1 MTYFCIGIFLL
12 PFLKLK
18 IWDMTYFCIGI
29 FILKTWGDVTYLQ
42 TRDDTSIK
50 APLRRQTICQICH
63 KSAAFRFCR
72 ILLGIFHICGDIFF
86 WIKKVWFAWFCWCC
100 FLPSIFSQFH
110 FKRLEIL
117 CKKNRQSQKSCIATA
132 GCNSGSE
139 SMDGMGEAPARSCGN
154 QRFTSPNKS
163 PPPTVLQCTTRPQ

>member
-1 MTYFCIGIFLL
+1 M
-12 PFLKLK
+12 
-18 IWDMTYFCIGI
+18 
-29 FILKTWGDVTYLQ
+29 TYLQ

-63 KSAAFRFCR
+63 KSAAFRFCS
-72 ILLGIFHICGDIFF
+72 ILLRIFHICGDIFF
-86 WIKKVWFAWFCWCC
+86 WIKKCGLLDFADAVSCHRF
-100 FLPSIFSQFH
+100 FH
-110 FKRLEIL
+110 NYISKGLSL
-117 CKKNRQSQKSCIATA
+117 VQTNRQSQKSCIATA
-132 GCNSGSE
+132 RGCSGSE

>member
-1 MTYFCIGIFLL
+1 M
-12 PFLKLK
+12 
-18 IWDMTYFCIGI
+18 
-29 FILKTWGDVTYLQ
+29 Q

-86 WIKKVWFAWFCWCC
+86 WIKKSMVCLILPML
-100 FLPSIFSQFH
+100 FLAIDFFTITSQ
-110 FKRLEIL
+110 KVGGLVQ
-117 CKKNRQSQKSCIATA
+117 KNRQSQESCIATA
-132 GCNSGSE
+132 RGCSGSE

>member
-1 MTYFCIGIFLL
+1 MLRNALGFFLLPFLKLRRCDVFALVFSCCHFLSWADVTYFCIGIFLL
-12 PFLKLK
+12 QFLKLK

-63 KSAAFRFCR
+63 KRSAFIFCR

-100 FLPSIFSQFH
+100 FLPSIFSQLH
-110 FKRLEIL
+110 LKRF
-117 CKKNRQSQKSCIATA
+117 KSCANEQA
-132 GCNSGSE
+132 E
-139 SMDGMGEAPARSCGN
+139 SKELHCH
-154 QRFTSPNKS
+154 
-163 PPPTVLQCTTRPQ
+163 CTRL